1 MGFFVL
7 KDSLSEL
14 RLYVFQLYSDWL
26 LSKHIFPTA
35 MQNPEGLQA
44 SETDI
49 INHLQNYNKHYLNN
63 EMAAETGN

>member
-1 MGFFVL
+1 
-7 KDSLSEL
+7 
-14 RLYVFQLYSDWL
+14 
-26 LSKHIFPTA
+26 

-44 SETDI
+44 SETEI